1 MLMGIYGNNKRS
13 SGRTKREIM
22 VGLKTTTETKQ
33 VYTIDL
39 SHGGVRV
46 GGARLQ
52 LPLGALVEL
61 VLDKGGEKI
70 PFSGRIARE
79 DGIYYINRIG
89 RDANAFFIKITDAR
103 FPEFMKAQYQVV

>member
-1 MLMGIYGNNKRS
+1 MGIYGNNKRI
-13 SGRTKREIM
+13 SGRTKRELM
-22 VGLKTTTETKQ
+22 VGVKTATETKQ

-46 GGARLQ
+46 GAAMLQ
-52 LPLGALVEL
+52 LPLGSRVEL
-61 VLDKGGEKI
+61 VMDKGGEKI

-79 DGIYYINRIG
+79 DGLCYINRIG

-103 FPEFMKAQYQVV
+103 FPEFVKINYQVA